1 MVPTANN
8 MLDFEID
15 GAATLLGVGNGNPT
29 SHEPEQA
36 SHRQLFNGY
45 AQLIVRTLGQ
55 SETVSIR
62 AHAEKLESATH
73 RIEVSETV
81 TLTKSI
87 GASTVQSTDIKKL
100 NPIDG
105 SL

>member
-1 MVPTANN
+1 
-8 MLDFEID
+8 MLDFEIS

-36 SHRQLFNGY
+36 PHRQLFNGY
-45 AQLIVRTLGQ
+45 AQLIIRIHGQ
-55 SETVSIR
+55 PGTVSIH
-62 AHAEKLESATH
+62 AHADQLESGKL
-73 RIEVSETV
+73 RIETPNAITV
-81 TLTKSI
+81 TPSI
-87 GASTVQSTDIKKL
+87 GASTVQTSDVKKL

>member
-1 MVPTANN
+1 MVPTADN

-36 SHRQLFNGY
+36 SHRQLFNGC
-45 AQLIVRTLGQ
+45 AQLIVRTHGQ
-55 SETVSIR
+55 SRTVSIL
-62 AHAEKLESATH
+62 AHSKKLESATH
-73 RIEVSETV
+73 QIEVSKAISITQ
-81 TLTKSI
+81 SI

>member
-1 MVPTANN
+1 
-8 MLDFEID
+8 MLDFEIS

-36 SHRQLFNGY
+36 PRRQLFNGC
-45 AQLIVRTLGQ
+45 AQLIIRTHGQ
-55 SETVSIR
+55 SGTVSIQ
-62 AHAEKLESATH
+62 AHADKLESGVLRMKIPKAMTATP
-73 RIEVSETV
+73 
-81 TLTKSI
+81 SI
-87 GASTVQSTDIKKL
+87 GASSVQTSAIKKL

>member
-1 MVPTANN
+1 

-45 AQLIVRTLGQ
+45 AQLIVRTLSQ
-55 SETVSIR
+55 PETVSIR

-73 RIEVSETV
+73 HIKVSKAITV
-81 TLTKSI
+81 TQSI

>member
-1 MVPTANN
+1 

-29 SHEPEQA
+29 SHEPEKA
-36 SHRQLFNGY
+36 SHRQLFNGC

-55 SETVSIR
+55 SETVSILAR
-62 AHAEKLESATH
+62 AEKLESATH
-73 RIEVSETV
+73 RIEVSKTI
-81 TLTKSI
+81 TLTQSI